1 MKLSTELLASSSAR
15 HPWRTIGAW
24 AAVTVLAMAA
34 VVMLLGLTTEGAP
47 TNNPESE
54 RADEVRLAAFPP
66 DPSRAVTDIIVIR
79 SDEYTVD
86 SPRFQDY
93 VRSFVD
99 SKEITA
105 LGRARTYLDDANAG
119 LVSEDRHA
127 TIVPVALF
135 EDDET
140 EALVEKVEALDPG
153 GAFAVSVT
161 GEETLDH
168 DFNLLAQEDLEQG
181 EPAGLPPFFVRSAAP
196 RPANRRPPSTNRIC
210 PVTTSVCSR

>member
-99 SKEITA
+99 DSEITA
-105 LGRARTYLDDANAG
+105 LGRART
-119 LVSEDRHA
+119 
-127 TIVPVALF
+127 I
-135 EDDET
+135 
-140 EALVEKVEALDPG
+140 
-153 GAFAVSVT
+153 
-161 GEETLDH
+161 
-168 DFNLLAQEDLEQG
+168 LA
-181 EPAGLPPFFVRSAAP
+181 
-196 RPANRRPPSTNRIC
+196 
-210 PVTTSVCSR
+210 